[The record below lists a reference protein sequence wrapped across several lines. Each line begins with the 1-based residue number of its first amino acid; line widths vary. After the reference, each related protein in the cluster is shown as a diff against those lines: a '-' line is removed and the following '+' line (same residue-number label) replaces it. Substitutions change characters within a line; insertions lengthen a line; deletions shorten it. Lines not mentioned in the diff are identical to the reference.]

1 MTLEELYR
9 DAVSAKEQGS
19 VVGVSLH
26 VKKGF
31 KFPAGFPRG
40 ELLNE
45 TAVGRLYGFN
55 ADKIISW
62 VKKQPEFCQ
71 MVSIEK

>member
-9 DAVSAKEQGS
+9 NAIESKEQSS

-26 VKKGF
+26 VKKGY
-31 KFPAGFPRG
+31 KFPSGFPRG

-45 TAVGRLYGFN
+45 TDIGRLYGFN
-55 ADKIISW
+55 ADKIIAW
-62 VKKQPEFCQ
+62 VKKQPGFCQ
-71 MVSIEK
+71 TVRIEN

>member
-9 DAVSAKEQGS
+9 DAVSAKEQSS
-19 VVGVSLH
+19 VVGLSLH

-45 TAVGRLYGFN
+45 TDVGRVYSFN
-55 ADKIISW
+55 ADKIIAW
-62 VKKQPEFCQ
+62 VMKQPQFCQ
-71 MVSIEK
+71 DGCTEK